1 MYIYDIHTLDIRY
14 TLYILHIH
22 FVSVYSHS
30 ELRSLHS
37 KFIHCVEG
45 MNKNSTL
52 QLHKAYTKM
61 TDISLGKA
69 HFIHLDIFLK
79 TYSIHLD
86 VLCVLT

>member
-1 MYIYDIHTLDIRY
+1 MYDIYTLDIRY
-14 TLYILHIH
+14 ILYILHIS
-22 FVSVYSHS
+22 FVPIYSHS

-37 KFIHCVEG
+37 QFLPCVEG
-45 MNKNSTL
+45 MNKNITL
-52 QLHKAYTKM
+52 QLYKAYTKM